1 MKPLSPM
8 RCLIVD
14 DDALVR
20 AIMENFVDQHDG
32 LTLVETCSSA
42 IEASNFLDKERVDV
56 IFLDVEMPGMTGLDL
71 VKSLSERPQIV
82 LVTSKAEYA
91 VDAFEVEVT
100 DYLLKPVT
108 YARFL
113 KAVQRVQRKVEEANS
128 AATPITDEK
137 TVFIKSEGR
146 LVKVNLD
153 EIQWVEAQGDYV
165 MIHTEEDRHIVH
177 STMKGMSSKLPDHD
191 FVRVHRSY
199 IVRIDQIEDIEDA
212 SLVIG
217 RKVIPIGASYKSKL
231 LSRLN
236 TL

>member
-1 MKPLSPM
+1 M

-14 DDALVR
+14 DDDLMR
-20 AIMENFVDQHDG
+20 AVMENFVEQHAA
-32 LTLVETCSSA
+32 LTLVGSCSSA
-42 IEASNFLDKERVDV
+42 IDASNFLAEQSVDLA
-56 IFLDVEMPGMTGLDL
+56 FLDVEMPGMTGLDL
-71 VKSLSERPQIV
+71 VRSLEKRPQIV
-82 LVTSKAEYA
+82 MVTSKAEYA
-91 VDAFEVEVT
+91 VDAFDIEVT

-108 YARFL
+108 YVRFL
-113 KAVQRVQRKVEEANS
+113 KAVKRAERNIEEANQ
-128 AATPITDEK
+128 AAAPAIDDS

-146 LVKVNLD
+146 LVKVRLD

-165 MIHTEEDRHIVH
+165 MIHTPEDRHMVH
-177 STMKGMSSKLPDHD
+177 STMKGMANKLPDQD
-191 FVRVHRSY
+191 FVRVHRSF

>member
-1 MKPLSPM
+1 M

-14 DDALVR
+14 DDDLIR
-20 AIMENFVDQHDG
+20 AVMENFVEQHDA
-32 LTLVETCSSA
+32 LTLAGSCASA
-42 IEASNFLDKERVDV
+42 IEASNFLAKHAVDLL
-56 IFLDVEMPGMTGLDL
+56 FLDVEMPGMTGLDL
-71 VKSLSERPQIV
+71 VASLEQRPQIV
-82 LVTSKAEYA
+82 MVTSKAEYA
-91 VDAFEVEVT
+91 VEAFDVEVT

-113 KAVQRVQRKVEEANS
+113 KSVKRAQRNIEEAEQ
-128 AATPITDEK
+128 AAAPAVDDS

-146 LVKVNLD
+146 LVKVTLSD
-153 EIQWVEAQGDYV
+153 IQWVEAQGDYV
-165 MIHTEEDRHIVH
+165 MIHTSEDRHIVH
-177 STMKGMSSKLPDHD
+177 STMKGMSNKLPEYD
-191 FVRVHRSY
+191 FARVHRSF